1 MPSLVKNVPVVL
13 EKKTL
18 KVFNNVIFYFPI
30 ISPLARAWSFVWTNL
45 ISLHPMMFCAKSGW
59 NWPSGSGEEYFLK
72 VVNLFLLFSNY
83 PSFRKGVALHLNK
96 LEIPSPRN
104 TMCQVWL
111 KMSQWF
117 WTRRLLKVLNNV
129 FLLFCNYLHFEK
141 GVTLHLNKP
150 ELYSPKDALC
160 QVWLK
165 MA

>member
-1 MPSLVKNVPVVL
+1 MVL

-18 KVFNNVIFYFPI
+18 KVFNNVFFLFPNYLPFGKGVALCLNKLDFP
-30 ISPLARAWSFVWTNL
+30 SPNDALCQIWLKLAQWFWRR
-45 ISLHPMMFCAKSGW
+45 I
-59 NWPSGSGEEYFLK
+59 FLK
-72 VVNLFLLFSNY
+72 VVNLFLLFPNY
-83 PSFRKGVALHLNK
+83 PYFRKGVALYLNK

-104 TMCQVWL
+104 TLCQVWL

-117 WTRRLLKVLNNV
+117 WTKRLLKVFNNV

-141 GVTLHLNKP
+141 GATLHLNKP
-150 ELYSPKDALC
+150 ELYSPTDALC